1 MYKPQVQG
9 VPLRLEIG
17 PADLAKNQTLTVRRD
32 NGVKSPLPL
41 DNITTSVPQL
51 LDTIQSEM
59 FKRAQET
66 YHSRVKEVTRW
77 EDVVSTLD
85 SKCVIAIP
93 WCEEE
98 ACEDDIKERSGR
110 A

>member
-1 MYKPQVQG
+1 MTAPVPLANIETAVQG
-9 VPLRLEIG
+9 
-17 PADLAKNQTLTVRRD
+17 
-32 NGVKSPLPL
+32 
-41 DNITTSVPQL
+41 L
-51 LDTIQSEM
+51 LDTIQADM

-66 YHSRVKEVTRW
+66 YFSRLREVNRW
-77 EDVVSTLD
+77 EDVVPTLD
-85 SKCVIAIP
+85 DKCVVVIP